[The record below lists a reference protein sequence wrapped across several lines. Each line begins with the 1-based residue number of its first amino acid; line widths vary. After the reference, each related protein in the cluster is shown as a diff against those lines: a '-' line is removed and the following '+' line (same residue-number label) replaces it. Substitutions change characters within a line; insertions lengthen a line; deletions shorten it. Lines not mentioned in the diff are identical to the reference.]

1 MRARNVYGWQP
12 AFSDPPVTLV
22 SSEAPGFMNTL
33 TTTYDSATDPFN
45 IKIEWTKPDEN
56 SNVITGYEILIKA
69 KDGTYIEDLV
79 DCNADQEP
87 VLTDLT
93 CNIPLTTL
101 RQSPYSLIY
110 GDLVVAIGRAQNT
123 KGFG

>member
-1 MRARNVYGWQP
+1 
-12 AFSDPPVTLV
+12 
-22 SSEAPGFMNTL
+22 MNTL